1 MQTADPT
8 IDPGTEEPVSP
19 APEAATVLDTA
30 TPVAAI
36 DPARIE
42 QRLRGEYAELAAVA
56 AQAARLGLKVDV
68 ASAMV
73 KGVRADALR
82 RSVLD
87 ELAARSDAADI
98 VAAAPAAASGVA
110 GAAES
115 PIVKRAKQAASR
127 T

>member
-1 MQTADPT
+1 MQTADS
-8 IDPGTEEPVSP
+8 ISEEPVSP
-19 APEAATVLDTA
+19 APEAATVRDTA
-30 TPVAAI
+30 TPATAI

-56 AQAARLGLKVDV
+56 AQAARLGIKVD
-68 ASAMV
+68 AAEAMA

-87 ELAARSDAADI
+87 ELAARSDAADV
-98 VAAAPAAASGVA
+98 VAAAPAVIRP
-110 GAAES
+110 AES
-115 PIVKRAKQAASR
+115 PIVKRAREAASR

>member
-8 IDPGTEEPVSP
+8 IDPGAKGPVSP
-19 APEAATVLDTA
+19 APDAASVQE
-30 TPVAAI
+30 PAANVP
-36 DPARIE
+36 DLAQVE

-68 ASAMV
+68 ASAMA

-98 VAAAPAAASGVA
+98 VATVPAAARP
-110 GAAES
+110 AES
-115 PIVKRAKQAASR
+115 PIVRRAKEAASR
-127 T
+127 S